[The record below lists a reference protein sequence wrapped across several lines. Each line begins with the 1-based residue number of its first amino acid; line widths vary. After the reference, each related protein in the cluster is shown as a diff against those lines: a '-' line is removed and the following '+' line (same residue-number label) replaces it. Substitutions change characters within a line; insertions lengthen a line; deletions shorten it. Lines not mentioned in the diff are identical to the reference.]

1 VGWFRIAECG
11 AQAATALADGI
22 RDARFEDDLDY
33 IALLHAR
40 ATEVRDPGVLSA
52 ALEVAADPSASIP
65 ARVMSL
71 RVVYRHKNATVDF
84 RGSWQALVSTPRGIS
99 CTLEPMIHH
108 RLLYESPLPA
118 EYGEQIATVTEGIW
132 FDPNEPVV
140 IRDLARC
147 VRVGVRD
154 LVPETVDP
162 ELIELSYVCGNRF
175 AVKNLHP
182 KFWAKVTYRVLGT
195 TEAATFSVRPG
206 GQIRVF
212 NTLDT
217 GTVDLS
223 YLGQVIQTVEN
234 AGVACP

>member
-1 VGWFRIAECG
+1 
-11 AQAATALADGI
+11 
-22 RDARFEDDLDY
+22 
-33 IALLHAR
+33 
-40 ATEVRDPGVLSA
+40 
-52 ALEVAADPSASIP
+52 
-65 ARVMSL
+65 
-71 RVVYRHKNATVDF
+71 
-84 RGSWQALVSTPRGIS
+84 
-99 CTLEPMIHH
+99 MIHH